1 LLLCAISHLHI
12 SFRAD
17 LPSDMHKVSVSST
30 SALTHLHTTG
40 MQMQM
45 QSLSS
50 CRDNI
55 VKATFCFAVQRL
67 HPQSLQYAAY
77 LSVDVCSEG

>member
-1 LLLCAISHLHI
+1 MLLLLCAISHLQI

-40 MQMQM
+40 MQMQ
-45 QSLSS
+45 SLSS

-55 VKATFCFAVQRL
+55 VKATFCFAVQGL